1 MSDGGWT
8 LIARFSNADAKN
20 WIATSGAYWYD
31 QTAVG
36 STDIPSANSDMISK
50 AFYNAKGTDIKLTRS
65 DVSSHSYLL
74 FSNGCLSSTTF
85 RSKITSYGNFRLS

>member
-8 LIARFSNADAKN
+8 LISRFSNADAKN

-31 QTAVG
+31 TAAVG
-36 STDIPSANSDMISK
+36 ATTSWSANSDMINK

-65 DVSSHSYLL
+65 DSSSHSYLL
-74 FSNGCLSSTTF
+74 YSNGCLSTTSF
-85 RSKITSYGNFRLS
+85 RSKMASYGNFR

>member
-20 WIATSGAYWYD
+20 WISTSGSYWYD
-31 QTAVG
+31 SNTVG
-36 STDIPSANSDMISK
+36 STTSTIANGDMISK

-65 DVSSHSYLL
+65 DSLSHSYLVNA
-74 FSNGCLSSTTF
+74 SGCLSSTTF
-85 RSKITSYGNFRLS
+85 RTKITSYGNFR

>member
-20 WIATSGAYWYD
+20 WVATSGSYWYD

-36 STDIPSANSDMISK
+36 LTSSPSANSDMINQ
-50 AFYNAKGTDIKLTRS
+50 AFYNVKGTDIKLTRS
-65 DVSSHSYLL
+65 DASNHVYLL
-74 FSNGCLSSTTF
+74 YSNGCLSSTTF
-85 RSKITSYGNFRLS
+85 RSKITSYGNFR